1 MEWKGRRRSTNVKY
15 SKSTGK
21 KVAGGSIITVVIA
34 GIVMLLSGGDL
45 SSILGLLQSGALSGG
60 GTQMEMVDD
69 SSTEGLSAK
78 EIELREYVETIL
90 AETEDVWAEEF
101 RKLGKVYRAPEM
113 HVFKSAVQSACGGA
127 SSATGPFYCSAD
139 ETVYLDLSFF
149 DELNAKYAKGDFPL
163 AYVIAHEVGHH
174 VQHLLGTL
182 EQVHAYRKSGQ
193 KIYNQMTV
201 RLELQA
207 DFYAGLWANKSK
219 YNLNL
224 TNADINEALTAAS
237 AIGDDRLQMQAQG
250 YVVPD
255 SFTHGTSEQRSR
267 WFKKGYTTGD
277 IRQGDSFSGSYEGL

>member
-1 MEWKGRRRSTNVKY
+1 MEWKGRKRSTNVEY
-15 SKSTGK
+15 SKGTGK
-21 KVAGGSIITVVIA
+21 KVAGGGIGAILIA
-34 GIVMLLSGGDL
+34 GIALLLSGGDL
-45 SSILGLLQSGALSGG
+45 SSIFNLLQSGALSG

-78 EIELREYVETIL
+78 ELELREYVEVIL
-90 AETEDVWAEEF
+90 AETEAVWEEEF
-101 RKLGKVYRAPEM
+101 RKMGKVYRKPKM

-139 ETVYLDLSFF
+139 EKVYLDLSFF

-182 EQVHAYRKSGQ
+182 EQVHAYRNRGQ
-193 KIYNQMTV
+193 KEYNQMTV

-207 DFYAGLWANKSK
+207 DFYAGLWANKSA
-219 YNLNL
+219 YNLQLSNS
-224 TNADINEALTAAS
+224 DINEALNAAS

-277 IRQGDSFSGSYEGL
+277 FNQGDSFVGSYANL